1 MKTWNNHRPLF
12 FLLAVTLL
20 FNLFAFHQNGSL
32 SLFIFVESIYILII
46 GSKARR
52 VPILTTVI
60 SLLLSLP
67 LILSANSFVQSISML
82 SSLIYLTLITLLQSE
97 DRKYFTAVR
106 QILLAPI
113 DVTLSYINSGFI
125 VLGRLLNY
133 QPPTKVTKRVPVNI
147 LVGLAIGL
155 PIFFVIAGLLS
166 SGDPV
171 FGHFTKEVVS
181 NLGKIISPEFWTRAF
196 WHILISI
203 FILSILMPIAYI
215 KITRIP
221 ENLLPNHFPFS
232 TQIKIILFLIVLL
245 LSTYL
250 AVDFKYIFINVPA
263 ETSLKT
269 FGVAT
274 YSEYVK
280 RGFFELSLVTPIIYG
295 VLWLGLLV
303 FRSIK
308 DKTILVLQTVIFAEF
323 TIYLLSMFRRIY
335 LYETFH
341 GWTLSRIYGGSFLLL
356 VLILSAI
363 LFARHFGHR
372 SLVLIE
378 SLTVTAF
385 IIFIGF
391 FNAENFIATTKP
403 PTVNKNI
410 DYVYLSRL
418 SADGVEGWIKSY
430 TFANNILSTPE
441 FYNVNKI
448 IDKESRR
455 KIALSNMITSNLI
468 VSYHNLVSKYGS
480 PADQKQY
487 TDLLAISKDS
497 PQTILARTRIT
508 AGVYPY
514 LDTSEPCPVLN
525 ELKPYFYDTSISQP
539 NIDQIDKLLTW
550 NSSEF
555 QAFKKF
561 KSQVNISNLLNN
573 ENKALDLYKKIM
585 SQPCSERNFDIDI
598 SLESPFL

>member
-46 GSKARR
+46 GSKANR

-82 SSLIYLTLITLLQSE
+82 SSLIYLMLITLLQSE
-97 DRKYFTAVR
+97 DRKYYTAIR

-171 FGHFTKEVVS
+171 FGHFTKEVVL
-181 NLGKIISPEFWTRAF
+181 NLGKIISPEFWTRTF

-203 FILSILMPIAYI
+203 FILSVLMPIAYI

-263 ETSLKT
+263 ETSLKI

-323 TIYLLSMFRRIY
+323 TIYLFSMFRRIY

-341 GWTLSRIYGGSFLLL
+341 GWTLSRIYGGSFLAL

-363 LFARHFGHR
+363 LFARHFGRR

-430 TFANNILSTPE
+430 TFANVTLNNNEKLI
-441 FYNVNKI
+441 NKDQRRQIAQAGI
-448 IDKESRR
+448 ITNQL
-455 KIALSNMITSNLI
+455 LSN
-468 VSYHNLVSKYGS
+468 YHNLIIRYGS
-480 PADQKQY
+480 ADDQKKYLQLLNVKDFKKNEPIEITLQKIY
-487 TDLLAISKDS
+487 LTGPWSYSYFDFDHEASNPIPITYFAYSTDQEANKLS
-497 PQTILARTRIT
+497 
-508 AGVYPY
+508 
-514 LDTSEPCPVLN
+514 
-525 ELKPYFYDTSISQP
+525 
-539 NIDQIDKLLTW
+539 NIDRLLTFNNSKLNAFQIINKKIGFEKLLDL
-550 NSSEF
+550 EKRYF
-555 QAFKKF
+555 Q
-561 KSQVNISNLLNN
+561 
-573 ENKALDLYKKIM
+573 LYKKINL
-585 SQPCSERNFDIDI
+585 QPKNERTYDQDI
-598 SLESPFL
+598 SFESPFL